1 MEKKRLGIERY
12 RNQELQVNCYAGFA
26 AGSVAAAATNS
37 FEAITV
43 AKQTNPETKIFKMI
57 KDDGAKLF
65 TRGLASRVA
74 YNGGQSFV
82 LFNLLLQLGKVFDCE
97 LSD

>member
-43 AKQTNPETKIFKMI
+43 AK
-57 KDDGAKLF
+57 
-65 TRGLASRVA
+65 
-74 YNGGQSFV
+74 
-82 LFNLLLQLGKVFDCE
+82 
-97 LSD
+97 